1 MKHEKGALEILI
13 APVATEATFALTE
26 EHNKLAFI
34 VHKGA
39 NKKAIRDAV
48 EKLFNVK
55 VVKINTLITYEGKK
69 KAYVRLSDSDSAL
82 DIATQFGLF

>member
-1 MKHEKGALEILI
+1 MKFDEVII
-13 APVATEATFALTE
+13 SPISTEATFQLTE
-26 EHNKLAFI
+26 DQNKLTF
-34 VHKGA
+34 VVRKRA
-39 NKKAIRDAV
+39 NKTTIREAV

-55 VVKINTLITYEGKK
+55 VIKVNTLITHDGKK

>member
-1 MKHEKGALEILI
+1 MNPNEIII
-13 APVATEATFALTE
+13 APVATEATFQLTE
-26 EHNKLAFI
+26 EQNKLAFI
-34 VHKGA
+34 VHKQA